1 MKKLWSKKIINR
13 TRKIN
18 ETQKSQLNEDAKIE
32 NKKIEYR
39 NSN

>member
-1 MKKLWSKKIINR
+1 MIETLLNALAKEKVAL
-13 TRKIN
+13 N
-18 ETQKSQLNEDAKIE
+18 ETQKSQLNEYAKIE